1 MSENRFLGNLSAS
14 SIRNLLP
21 KSVSTKKKLNSS
33 RFKHKMSSE
42 NVAPM
47 DPNIQISD
55 PPLLPTSSILKK
67 SVLKTVDTDTPGELT
82 RSVTQ
87 EQTPEAPDPPVKV
100 VARIRPA
107 NGIENGSQA
116 VRKVSDTSVCVAD
129 RKFNFDMVFGS
140 NSTQEDIF
148 QSVGAPLVKDALA
161 GYNTSLIAYGQT
173 GSGKTYTMWGPPSSI
188 VEVPSPNGLQGI
200 APRIFQTLFS
210 SIQREQENSEGK
222 QINYQCRCS
231 FLEIYDEH
239 IGDLLD
245 PAQRNLKIMDDP
257 RVGFYVENI
266 TEEYVT
272 TYEDVSQML
281 IKGLSSRKV
290 GSTSINSKSSRSHI
304 VFTCV
309 IESWCKE
316 SSSMCFG
323 SSKMSRMSLVDLAG
337 FEKYIPDDAGKQFV
351 KEGKYVKKSTSLLGH
366 LVNVLSERSQS
377 SKLEDVSYSSSTLTH
392 LMRESLGG
400 NAKLSVICAISP
412 ENKHNSETVSTLRFG
427 KRVKLIPNEPLV
439 NEITEDDVNGLSDQI
454 RQLKEELIRARS
466 SASISVGSN
475 YGSFRGPNV
484 RESLNQLRVSL
495 NRSLILPCIDNEHE
509 EEEVHINEDDIKELQ
524 LQIDNLRGSCG
535 NNSKETFEKKD
546 SLKYSSGE
554 SEHYLSC
561 SEESEGEEINSE
573 EILEE
578 TLDDADQE
586 METMQPEYC
595 SSISI
600 SPSRHSAVLQGPV
613 LSESP
618 KFRSMQRK
626 SLIISSEDNI
636 KCSSKSSELS
646 SLPQKQGDLVQ
657 SSLRSSRIF
666 PGPSESL
673 AASLHRGLEIID
685 YHQRNS
691 ASNKSLVSFSFEHLA
706 VKPSSMSN
714 DKANASIQTSAE
726 EGQTSPF
733 LATSFL
739 CPKCK
744 TKATSSSV
752 VKDSTGTWM
761 VPMEGESSDQVPK
774 DSEKVLFAAL
784 EREKQLESVCKDQ
797 AAKIEQLNQRLAQC
811 KCTIEQSSLV
821 ECGEDVVDLEDNE
834 KQASIIYQN
843 ESQSPNIPKLLKW
856 DDENPEPEAAA
867 GKYEI
872 KEIQGDVENFGG
884 KKLFDMAEREALLK
898 EIGGL
903 RSQLQSH
910 GASTNK
916 SIERTRSSL
925 LAQSMQLRKSG
936 VYARGCSGEELEK
949 ERERWT
955 EMESEW
961 ICLTDELRIDLEA
974 YRQRAEKVGMEL
986 MLEKKCTDELDD
998 ALKRS
1003 VLGQARMIEHYAELQ
1018 EKYNDLAEKH
1028 KLILQGIQDVKKAAA
1043 KAGRKGHGA
1052 RFAKSLA
1059 AELSALRVERER
1071 EREMLKK
1078 ENISLRSQLKD
1089 TAEAVHAAG
1098 ELLVRLREAEE
1109 TASLAEENFTQSKE
1123 ENEKLKKQIE
1133 KLKRKH
1139 KMEMITMKQY
1149 LAESRLPEAALRPPL
1164 YRQDSDVANSD
1175 NNTIQHTEYDDQSWR
1190 AEFGAIYQE
1199 HI

>member
-1 MSENRFLGNLSAS
+1 MSENRFLGNISAS
-14 SIRNLLP
+14 SIRNFLP

-33 RFKHKMSSE
+33 RFKHKMNSE
-42 NVAPM
+42 NVAPI

-67 SVLKTVDTDTPGELT
+67 PILKKIDSVTSGELT
-82 RSVTQ
+82 RSVAQ
-87 EQTPEAPDPPVKV
+87 EQTPEAPDPTVKV

-107 NGIENGSQA
+107 NGIDNGSQA

-129 RKFNFDMVFGS
+129 RKFDLDMVFGS
-140 NSTQEDIF
+140 NSNQEDVF
-148 QSVGAPLVKDALA
+148 QSVGVPLVRDALA
-161 GYNTSLIAYGQT
+161 GYNTSLLAYGQT

-200 APRIFQTLFS
+200 VPRIFQTLFS
-210 SIQREQENSEGK
+210 SIQNEQENSEGK

-245 PAQRNLKIMDDP
+245 PTQRNLTLMDDP

-266 TEEYVT
+266 TEEYVSA
-272 TYEDVSQML
+272 YEDVAQML

-316 SSSMCFG
+316 SSSTCFG

-337 FEKYIPDDAGKQFV
+337 FDKNIPDDAGKQFV

-377 SKLEDVSYSSSTLTH
+377 RKLEDVSYSSSSLTH

-400 NAKLSVICAISP
+400 NAKLSVICSISP

-466 SASISVGSN
+466 HASISVGSN

-495 NRSLILPCIDNEHE
+495 NRSLILPTMDNKH
-509 EEEVHINEDDIKELQ
+509 EEEVHINDDDIKELK
-524 LQIDNLRGSCG
+524 LQIDNLRGSHG
-535 NNSKETFEKKD
+535 NHSKKD

-561 SEESEGEEINSE
+561 SDESEGEEIKSE
-573 EILEE
+573 EMLEE
-578 TLDDADQE
+578 TLDDVDQE
-586 METMQPEYC
+586 METMKPEYC
-595 SSISI
+595 CSISI
-600 SPSRHSAVLQGPV
+600 SPSHHSADLLGPV

-618 KFRSMQRK
+618 KFRNTQRK
-626 SLIISSEDNI
+626 SLIVSSEANI

-666 PGPSESL
+666 PGPTESL

-691 ASNKSLVSFSFEHLA
+691 TSNKSLVSFSFEHLA
-706 VKPSSMSN
+706 VKPSPMSN
-714 DKANASIQTSAE
+714 DKANASIQTSSE

-733 LATSFL
+733 VATSFL

-744 TKATSSSV
+744 AKATSSSV

-761 VPMEGESSDQVPK
+761 LPMEGESSDQVPK
-774 DSEKVLFAAL
+774 DSEKVLSQAL

-797 AAKIEQLNQRLAQC
+797 EAKIEQLNQRLAQC
-811 KCTIEQSSLV
+811 NCTIEQSSLV
-821 ECGEDVVDLEDNE
+821 ECGKDVVDLEENE
-834 KQASIIYQN
+834 KQAG
-843 ESQSPNIPKLLKW
+843 SQSPNIQKLLKW
-856 DDENPEPEAAA
+856 EDENADPEALAE
-867 GKYEI
+867 KYET
-872 KEIQGDVENFGG
+872 KEIQGDVENCGG
-884 KKLFDMAEREALLK
+884 KKLFDMAER
-898 EIGGL
+898 IGGV
-903 RSQLQSH
+903 SFQLQSQ

-916 SIERTRSSL
+916 SLERTRSSL

-936 VYARGCSGEELEK
+936 VYYAGGSSEELEK

-974 YRQRAEKVGMEL
+974 HRQRAEKVAMEL
-986 MLEKKCTDELDD
+986 MLEKRCTDELDD

-1003 VLGQARMIEHYAELQ
+1003 VVGQARIIEHYAELQ

-1028 KLILQGIQDVKKAAA
+1028 KLILQGIQDVKNAAA
-1043 KAGRKGHGA
+1043 KAGKKGHGA

-1059 AELSALRVERER
+1059 AELSALRVEREK
-1071 EREMLKK
+1071 EREMLKR
-1078 ENISLRSQLKD
+1078 ENRSLRVQLKD

-1109 TASLAEENFTQSKE
+1109 TASLAEENLTRSKE

-1149 LAESRLPEAALRPPL
+1149 LAESRLPEAALRPPI
-1164 YRQDSDVANSD
+1164 YRQDLDVANND
-1175 NNTIQHTEYDDQSWR
+1175 NNTIQHSEYDDDQSWR

>member
-1 MSENRFLGNLSAS
+1 MAEHRFLGNLSAS

-21 KSVSTKKKLNSS
+21 KSIVSTKKKLKSS
-33 RFKHKMSSE
+33 RFKHSE
-42 NVAPM
+42 NVAP
-47 DPNIQISD
+47 NI
-55 PPLLPTSSILKK
+55 PLLLPTSW
-67 SVLKTVDTDTPGELT
+67 KTIVTDKLEEEFI
-82 RSVTQ
+82 R
-87 EQTPEAPDPPVKV
+87 EQTPEGPDLPVKV
-100 VARIRPA
+100 VARIRPS

-116 VRKVSDTSVCVAD
+116 VRKVSDNSVCVAD
-129 RKFNFDMVFGS
+129 RKFSFDTVFGS
-140 NSTQEDIF
+140 NSNQEDIF

-161 GYNTSLIAYGQT
+161 GYNTSLLAYGQT

-188 VEVPSPNGLQGI
+188 VEAPSPNGLQGI
-200 APRIFQTLFS
+200 VPRIFQTLFS
-210 SIQREQENSEGK
+210 SIQKEQENSEGK

-245 PAQRNLKIMDDP
+245 PTQRNLKIMDDP

-266 TEEYVT
+266 TEEYVS
-272 TYEDVSQML
+272 TYEDVTQML

-316 SSSMCFG
+316 SSSKCFG

-337 FEKYIPDDAGKQFV
+337 FERTIPDDAGKQYV
-351 KEGKYVKKSTSLLGH
+351 KEGKYIKKSTSLLGH

-377 SKLEDVSYSSSTLTH
+377 RKLEDISYSSSALTH

-412 ENKHNSETVSTLRFG
+412 ENKHNSETISTLRFG

-495 NRSLILPCIDNEHE
+495 NRSLILPSIDNERE
-509 EEEVHINEDDIKELQ
+509 EEEVHINEHDIKELQ
-524 LQIDNLRGSCG
+524 LQIDNLRGSHG
-535 NNSKETFEKKD
+535 NNSKATFEKRN
-546 SLKYSSGE
+546 SFKYSSGE

-573 EILEE
+573 E
-578 TLDDADQE
+578 TMDDADQE

-600 SPSRHSAVLQGPV
+600 STSRHSADLQGPV

-618 KFRSMQRK
+618 KFRSIQRK
-626 SLIISSEDNI
+626 SLIISSDNNVQ
-636 KCSSKSSELS
+636 CSSKSSELS

-666 PGPSESL
+666 PGPTESL

-691 ASNKSLVSFSFEHLA
+691 TANKSLVSFSFEHLA
-706 VKPSSMSN
+706 VKPSLMSN
-714 DKANASIQTSAE
+714 DKANASIQTSSE

-733 LATSFL
+733 VAIPFL

-744 TKATSSSV
+744 TKATSSSI
-752 VKDSTGTWM
+752 GTWM
-761 VPMEGESSDQVPK
+761 VPMEEESSDQ
-774 DSEKVLFAAL
+774 DSEKDLAQAL
-784 EREKQLESVCKDQ
+784 EREMQLESVCKDQ
-797 AAKIEQLNQRLAQC
+797 ADKIEQLNKRLAQC
-811 KCTIEQSSLV
+811 KCTIEQSALI
-821 ECGEDVVDLEDNE
+821 ECGKDVVDIKDNE

-843 ESQSPNIPKLLKW
+843 GSQSPSNPKLLKW
-856 DDENPEPEAAA
+856 DVDENSEPEAVTE
-867 GKYEI
+867 KYEI
-872 KEIQGDVENFGG
+872 KEIQGDVDNCGG
-884 KKLFDMAEREALLK
+884 KNLFDMAEREALPK
-898 EIGGL
+898 ELGGL
-903 RSQLQSH
+903 ST
-910 GASTNK
+910 TNK

-925 LAQSMQLRKSG
+925 LAQSMQLRKPIAC
-936 VYARGCSGEELEK
+936 ARGSGEELEK
-949 ERERWT
+949 EREKWT

-974 YRQRAEKVGMEL
+974 HRQRAEKVAAEL

-1018 EKYNDLAEKH
+1018 DKYNDLAEKH
-1028 KLILQGIQDVKKAAA
+1028 KLILQGIQDVKNAAA
-1043 KAGRKGHGA
+1043 KAGKKGHGA

-1078 ENISLRSQLKD
+1078 ENRSLRVQLKD

-1109 TASLAEENFTQSKE
+1109 TTSLAEENFTQSKE
-1123 ENEKLKKQIE
+1123 ENERLKKQIE

-1149 LAESRLPEAALRPPL
+1149 LAESRLPEAALRPPV

-1175 NNTIQHTEYDDQSWR
+1175 NTIQHPEYDDQSWR

-1199 HI
+1199 YM

>member
-1 MSENRFLGNLSAS
+1 MSENRFLSNISAS
-14 SIRNLLP
+14 SFRNLLP
-21 KSVSTKKKLNSS
+21 KSVSTKKKLSSS
-33 RFKHKMSSE
+33 RFKHKMNSE
-42 NVAPM
+42 NVAPI

-55 PPLLPTSSILKK
+55 PPLLPTSLILKK
-67 SVLKTVDTDTPGELT
+67 PVVKAIDTDTTGELT
-82 RSVTQ
+82 RSVAP
-87 EQTPEAPDPPVKV
+87 EQTSEVPDPPVKV

-107 NGIENGSQA
+107 NGIESGTQA
-116 VRKVSDTSVCVAD
+116 VRKASDTSVCVAD
-129 RKFNFDMVFGS
+129 RKFNFDMVFSSKS
-140 NSTQEDIF
+140 NQEDIF
-148 QSVGAPLVKDALA
+148 QSVGAPLVNDALA
-161 GYNTSLIAYGQT
+161 GYNTSLLAYGQT

-188 VEVPSPNGLQGI
+188 VEFPSPNGLQGI
-200 APRIFQTLFS
+200 VPRIFQTLFS
-210 SIQREQENSEGK
+210 SIQKEQENSEGK

-245 PAQRNLKIMDDP
+245 PTQRNLKIMDDP

-266 TEEYVT
+266 TEEYVS

-304 VFTCV
+304 VFTCI

-316 SSSMCFG
+316 SSSTCFG

-337 FEKYIPDDAGKQFV
+337 FDKNIPDDAGKQFV

-366 LVNVLSERSQS
+366 LVNVLSERRQS
-377 SKLEDVSYSSSTLTH
+377 RKLEDVSYSSSTLTH

-495 NRSLILPCIDNEHE
+495 NRSLILPNIDNERE

-524 LQIDNLRGSCG
+524 LQIDNLRGSRG
-535 NNSKETFEKKD
+535 NNSN

-554 SEHYLSC
+554 SEHYHSC

-586 METMQPEYC
+586 METMQPEFC

-600 SPSRHSAVLQGPV
+600 GPSRHSADLLGPV

-618 KFRSMQRK
+618 KFRNMQRK

-636 KCSSKSSELS
+636 QCSSKSSELP
-646 SLPQKQGDLVQ
+646 SLPQKQVDLVQ

-666 PGPSESL
+666 PGPTESL

-706 VKPSSMSN
+706 VKPSPMSN
-714 DKANASIQTSAE
+714 DKANASIQTSSE

-733 LATSFL
+733 IATSFL

-744 TKATSSSV
+744 TKATSSSI

-761 VPMEGESSDQVPK
+761 VPMEGASSDQ
-774 DSEKVLFAAL
+774 DSEKVLFQAL
-784 EREKQLESVCKDQ
+784 EREKQLEGVCKNQ
-797 AAKIEQLNQRLAQC
+797 ADKIEQLNQRLAHC
-811 KCTIEQSSLV
+811 KCIIEQSSLV
-821 ECGEDVVDLEDNE
+821 DCGKDVVDLHDNE

-843 ESQSPNIPKLLKW
+843 GSQSPNIPKLLKW
-856 DDENPEPEAAA
+856 DDESLEPEAVAE
-867 GKYEI
+867 KCEI
-872 KEIQGDVENFGG
+872 KEIQGGVENFGG

-903 RSQLQSH
+903 RSQLKSD

-936 VYARGCSGEELEK
+936 VYAATGSGEELEK

-974 YRQRAEKVGMEL
+974 YRQSAEKVAMEL

-1003 VLGQARMIEHYAELQ
+1003 VFGQARIIEHYAELQ

-1028 KLILQGIQDVKKAAA
+1028 KLILQGIQDVKNAAA
-1043 KAGRKGHGA
+1043 KAGKKGHGA

-1078 ENISLRSQLKD
+1078 ENKSLRVQLKD

-1109 TASLAEENFTQSKE
+1109 TASLAEENLTQSKE
-1123 ENEKLKKQIE
+1123 ENERLKKQIE

-1149 LAESRLPEAALRPPL
+1149 LAESRLPEAALRPPI
-1164 YRQDSDVANSD
+1164 YRQDSDVANND
-1175 NNTIQHTEYDDQSWR
+1175 NNTIQHSEYDDDQSWR